1 MAVHM
6 LLIFQKKHSYEF
18 YLFEEFLLIIWE
30 SFWHYVVIKQN
41 ISTSVFLY
49 ISGTDKDDVEAAWV
63 LVGGQGSLS
72 CHVEP
77 EENPQEQIATVLWY
91 RGTQGEPI
99 FT

>member
-1 MAVHM
+1 MYY
-6 LLIFQKKHSYEF
+6 LSICIGIFCRY
-18 YLFEEFLLIIWE
+18 FLAY
-30 SFWHYVVIKQN
+30 HYQIKYRC
-41 ISTSVFLY
+41 VFY

-72 CHVEP
+72 CHVKP

>member
-1 MAVHM
+1 M
-6 LLIFQKKHSYEF
+6 LTLTM
-18 YLFEEFLLIIWE
+18 LT
-30 SFWHYVVIKQN
+30 YVVIKQN
-41 ISTSVFLY
+41 ISTSVSLY

>member
-1 MAVHM
+1 M
-6 LLIFQKKHSYEF
+6 LLNTMFVCCVSIM
-18 YLFEEFLLIIWE
+18 LTMLT
-30 SFWHYVVIKQN
+30 YVVIKQN
-41 ISTSVFLY
+41 ISTSVSLY

-72 CHVEP
+72 CHVKP